1 MWHDSYVLVVLVLAA
16 LAVVGC
22 AVKVSQGHGGALAE
36 FTPDTPPLVLP
47 AGRMD
52 AADLAGLQLPIGLV
66 GYQTDAVDATL
77 QRAAISLSERDA
89 HIAALEQRLAQVL
102 AERLYGRPEDSSE
115 LARPTDHVEPADPAH
130 DAHEPDHVE
139 PADPAHDAHDADHAD
154 PGEAA
159 AAEAAGKTEKIG
171 KAGTTESAGEA
182 DSTKTSDSAHNAD
195 SVEPRP
201 QVATAAANGAWE
213 DA

>member
-1 MWHDSYVLVVLVLAA
+1 MLVVLVLAA

-115 LARPTDHVEPADPAH
+115 PARPTDHVEPADPAH
-130 DAHEPDHVE
+130 DAHEP
-139 PADPAHDAHDADHAD
+139 DHAD

-182 DSTKTSDSAHNAD
+182 DSTKTSDSAHNAE